1 MDNELLQN
9 LRRDYRAA
17 SLDIGDVQND
27 PFQQFQ
33 KWFSEAVEVSADEPN
48 AMTLATVSPE
58 GKPSARVVLL
68 KGFDNQGFV
77 FYTNYTS
84 KKANDIAQ
92 NPNVALCFWWY
103 ALERQV
109 RIEGEIE
116 KVSEEESSAYFRSR
130 PRGSQIGALAS
141 PQSQVVTDRE
151 ELEKNFS
158 DLLAKYGNTE
168 GGSIIP
174 KPAHW
179 GGYRVRPTSIEFWQG
194 RRSRLHDRL
203 RYVFIGEGEW
213 RIERI
218 AP

>member
-17 SLDIGDVQND
+17 SLDISDVQTD
-27 PFQQFQ
+27 PFAQFQ
-33 KWFSEAVEVSADEPN
+33 KWFSESLQVSADEPN

-68 KGFDNQGFV
+68 KGFDNEGFV
-77 FYTNYTS
+77 FYTNYAS
-84 KKANDIAQ
+84 KKGQDIAQ

-109 RIEGEIE
+109 RIEGIIE
-116 KVSEEESSAYFRSR
+116 RVSEEESTAYFQSR

-141 PQSQVVTDRE
+141 PQSQIVTDRAI
-151 ELEKNFS
+151 LEKKFE
-158 DLLAKYGNTE
+158 DLLAQYGDTE
-168 GGSIIP
+168 GREAIP
-174 KPAHW
+174 RPEHW

-194 RRSRLHDRL
+194 RRSRLHDRI
-203 RYVFIGEGEW
+203 RYMLNSDGSW
-213 RIERI
+213 KIERV